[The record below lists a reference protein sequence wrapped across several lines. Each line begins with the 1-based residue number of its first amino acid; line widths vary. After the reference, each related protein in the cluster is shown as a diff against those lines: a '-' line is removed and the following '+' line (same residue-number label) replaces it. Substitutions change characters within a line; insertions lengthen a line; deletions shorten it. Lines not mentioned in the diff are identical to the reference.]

1 MGSTCP
7 ICNQPIVGE
16 DHRSQEDALPCAY
29 CRHKMALM
37 EHYGPK
43 IAAEL
48 AEEASDE
55 QSEVDATGTSGLLQT
70 RPLPDLIRD
79 DAGIRTRWMH
89 WAFKVG
95 FVVGFFCYAIY
106 FAESYTTRVGQ
117 PPPLHDLPL
126 LFVVCGFLGLL
137 FGGLAF
143 LVVGAI
149 LSIRS
154 EKPFG
159 EVLEQRLKRQ
169 GAEKQPDIQG
179 TNPTPSPSG
188 ITPPD
193 QGITEAPA
201 DPGPQLLLPP
211 SDHIAARNEDI
222 S

>member
-1 MGSTCP
+1 
-7 ICNQPIVGE
+7 
-16 DHRSQEDALPCAY
+16 
-29 CRHKMALM
+29 MALM

-43 IAAEL
+43 IEEEL

-55 QSEVDATGTSGLLQT
+55 QSEVDAPGTPGLLQT
-70 RPLPDLIRD
+70 RPVPDLIRD

-117 PPPLHDLPL
+117 PPPLHELPL

-169 GAEKQPDIQG
+169 EAAMQPD
-179 TNPTPSPSG
+179 TLDENPTPGPPA

-193 QGITEAPA
+193 HGITEAPA
-201 DPGPQLLLPP
+201 DPGPQILLPP
-211 SDHIAARNEDI
+211 SDNITARNEDI